1 MIPSLFVG
9 EVLEVDPLSKGGS
22 FHSLR
27 RGGWMGSYRSL
38 FNPFLI
44 PYIPF
49 WGEDDPL
56 TFIELCFI
64 PAPLHLI
71 CLLDWA
77 WLCPEYLST
86 LSIFCNLHLI
96 KHHFFCSIAFI
107 WELLYIL
114 STFAPDNNALLT
126 LDQNL
131 SALRIFCTWWDAI
144 SFSAQSI
151 IKLFF
156 FLLSYWLKRSLPTIY
171 NLDCNF

>member
-27 RGGWMGSYRSL
+27 RGGWMGSYRSS

-86 LSIFCNLHLI
+86 LSIFCNLHLM

-107 WELLYIL
+107 WVLLYIL
-114 STFAPDNNALLT
+114 STFAPDNNALWT

-131 SALRIFCTWWDAI
+131 SALRIFLHLMRHHFFC
-144 SFSAQSI
+144 SANHHYVV
-151 IKLFF
+151 LFPS
-156 FLLSYWLKRSLPTIY
+156 FLLAQEVSTNHIQLRL
-171 NLDCNF
+171 